1 MSRVF
6 DPNTNPYADDL
17 LRLALA
23 PKSRFSPRERRIMG
37 HILAGKLYGL
47 RPLGRDW
54 HFPYRGVMY
63 FREGTRG
70 RDVAIALYFYDE
82 NEGWYLEMMAE
93 RVAYMDA
100 AVQMIIIGV
109 GSSRVIELYNG
120 PMGPAASSSI
130 RNLSNHLPQE
140 DDAPRAQTEGGF
152 HPRSDAALTRDYL
165 GHDRGGGGEDGG
177 GRGGDGGGNDG
188 VPPGGEGGSSGAGGV
203 GELLNHPVLFS
214 IERRHFDAIL
224 RQV

>member
-23 PKSRFSPRERRIMG
+23 PPSRFSKQERRAMG
-37 HILAGKLYGL
+37 SILAGKLYGL
-47 RPLGRDW
+47 GISTRSWYFLDHDEAHFLGSDVW
-54 HFPYRGVMY
+54 GI
-63 FREGTRG
+63 
-70 RDVAIALYFYDE
+70 VAIVLIFDDE
-82 NEGWYLEMMAE
+82 NDEWTLERML
-93 RVAYMDA
+93 RRLGYRKA
-100 AVQMIIIGV
+100 ADQMIVLSV
-109 GSSRVIELYNG
+109 GAAGVIEIYNG
-120 PMGPAASSSI
+120 PWITAVSSI
-130 RNLSNHLPQE
+130 RNASNSIWNA
-140 DDAPRAQTEGGF
+140 DDAPRYPTEGDIPAG
-152 HPRSDAALTRDYL
+152 SDAELSRDYL
-165 GHDRGGGGEDGG
+165 GQDRGGGGEGDD